1 VNPEDAR
8 SNRVGHPR
16 RRWQSGRLRA
26 AVIRDL
32 RTRWFESIPAHSM
45 GLIAQW
51 TEHCLP
57 KAGVGGSSP
66 SETTAVWLNGI
77 GARPQS
83 VLSGFDSRCRLWWP
97 GAHAVVF
104 RKRIPVQRRWRR
116 DRRARHIVAGRRRDR
131 RAGQV
136 VAGRRRDGRARQV
149 VAGRR
154 RYRRAGQVV
163 AGRRRD
169 GRARQVMARWRRNGR
184 AGQVVAGRR
193 RDGRARRIDARRRR
207 DNRARARGAV
217 RTGLHRT
224 MLRLYARSVTAAAK
238 NIFRPPSDQPEF
250 AERTRVPPAR
260 TRGARGVLCKRSR
273 YAKNLMW
280 LLAAGVHRIDF
291 S

>member
-116 DRRARHIVAGRRRDR
+116 DR
-131 RAGQV
+131 
-136 VAGRRRDGRARQV
+136 RARQV

-291 S
+291 A